1 MADWRS
7 EMRTAPYLFHLE
19 VSGGARVFHLVQQV
33 LLDARV
39 LMTLYISFPIFPPGP
54 THTCWRH
61 VFRPDRDRGTRS
73 GLRQRATLER
83 CRSRS

>member
-39 LMTLYISFPIFPPGP
+39 LMTLLYFISHFS
-54 THTCWRH
+54 
-61 VFRPDRDRGTRS
+61 TRS
-73 GLRQRATLER
+73 HTYMLATR
-83 CRSRS
+83 FQARPRPRHPKRSPTKSNT